1 MLKVEDLHVSVADK
15 EIVKGVSFSLEKG
28 KIYAIMGPNG
38 SGKSSLCNALMGNP
52 DYKTA
57 GKIVMD
63 GKEISKMGADERA
76 RLGMFMSFQ
85 NPEEIEGVGLEGLMR
100 KAPMAEARGVPAS
113 HREAMQKPADKRE
126 EIRNWALVGGK
137 VKKASEGLRLDAE
150 KRDLNVGF
158 SGGEKK
164 KAEIVQM
171 EILQPKLILLDEIDS
186 GLDVDALKAVAKAIN
201 KMRDAERTFLL
212 VTHYSRILKY
222 VKPDSV
228 LIMKEGKIV
237 KKGGPELVRE
247 IEKEGYGAI

>member
-1 MLKVEDLHVSVADK
+1 MLKVEDLHVSVAGK

-28 KIYAIMGPNG
+28 KTYAIMGPNG

-52 DYKTA
+52 DYQAK
-57 GKIVMD
+57 GKVVLD
-63 GKEISKMGADERA
+63 GKDISSLSADGRA
-76 RLGMFMSFQ
+76 RLGMFLSFQ

-100 KAPMAEARGVPAS
+100 KAS
-113 HREAMQKPADKRE
+113 KSSDKKE
-126 EIRNWALVGGK
+126 EIRNWALVKNK
-137 VKKASEGLRLDAE
+137 VRDASERLGLKADGRE
-150 KRDLNVGF
+150 LNVGF

-201 KMRDAERTFLL
+201 RMRKPDRTFLL

-222 VKPDSV
+222 VKPDFV
-228 LIMKEGKIV
+228 LIIKDGKIV
-237 KKGGPELVRE
+237 KTDGPALVKK
-247 IEKEGYGAI
+247 IEKEGYKAV

>member
-52 DYKTA
+52 DYTA
-57 GKIVMD
+57 KGKIVLD
-63 GKEISKMGADERA
+63 GKEISALGADERA
-76 RLGMFMSFQ
+76 RMGMFLSFQ
-85 NPEEIEGVGLEGLMR
+85 NPEEIEGVELEGLMR
-100 KAPMAEARGVPAS
+100 KAA
-113 HREAMQKPADKRE
+113 KPADKRE
-126 EIRNWALVGGK
+126 EIRNWALVKGK

-171 EILQPKLILLDEIDS
+171 EILQPKLVLLDEIDS

-201 KMRDAERTFLL
+201 KMRDGERAFLI

-228 LIMKEGKIV
+228 LIMKEGKLV
-237 KKGGPELVRE
+237 KKGGPELVK
-247 IEKEGYGAI
+247 IVEKEGYGAI

>member
-1 MLKVEDLHVSVADK
+1 MLRVEDLHVSVADK
-15 EIVKGVSFSLEKG
+15 EIVKGVSFSLDKG
-28 KIYAIMGPNG
+28 KTYAIMGPNG

-52 DYKTA
+52 DYRAT
-57 GKIVMD
+57 GRVVMD
-63 GKEISKMGADERA
+63 GKDITSLRADARA

-100 KAPMAEARGVPAS
+100 KAS
-113 HREAMQKPADKRE
+113 KPADKRE

-137 VKKASEGLRLDAE
+137 VKKASGALNLDAE

-186 GLDVDALKAVAKAIN
+186 GLDVDALKAVAKEIN
-201 KMRDAERTFLL
+201 RMKSGERTFLL

-222 VKPDSV
+222 VKPDCV

-237 KKGGPELVRE
+237 KKGGPELVKMV
-247 IEKEGYGAI
+247 EKEGYGAI

>member
-15 EIVKGVSFSLEKG
+15 EIVKGVSFTLEKG
-28 KIYAIMGPNG
+28 KTYAIMGPNG

-52 DYKTA
+52 DYKA
-57 GKIVMD
+57 MGKVMLD
-63 GKEISKMGADERA
+63 GKDIIKLGADARA

-85 NPEEIEGVGLEGLMR
+85 NPEEIEGVELEGLMR
-100 KAPMAEARGVPAS
+100 KAA
-113 HREAMQKPADKRE
+113 KPADKRE
-126 EIRNWALVGGK
+126 EIRNWALVKGK
-137 VKKASEGLRLDAE
+137 VKKASGALRLDAE

-201 KMRDAERTFLL
+201 KMKSEERTFLL

-222 VKPDSV
+222 VKPDFV

-237 KKGGPELVRE
+237 KKGGPALVKMV
-247 IEKEGYGAI
+247 EKEGYGAI

>member
-1 MLKVEDLHVSVADK
+1 M
-15 EIVKGVSFSLEKG
+15 
-28 KIYAIMGPNG
+28 
-38 SGKSSLCNALMGNP
+38 
-52 DYKTA
+52 
-57 GKIVMD
+57 
-63 GKEISKMGADERA
+63 
-76 RLGMFMSFQ
+76 
-85 NPEEIEGVGLEGLMR
+85 
-100 KAPMAEARGVPAS
+100 
-113 HREAMQKPADKRE
+113 
-126 EIRNWALVGGK
+126 
-137 VKKASEGLRLDAE
+137 KKASEGLRLDAE

>member
-1 MLKVEDLHVSVADK
+1 MIMLRVEDLHVSVADK

-28 KIYAIMGPNG
+28 KVYAIMGPNG

-52 DYKTA
+52 DYKA
-57 GKIVMD
+57 KGRMVLD
-63 GKEISKMGADERA
+63 GKDITKLSADGRA
-76 RLGMFMSFQ
+76 KLGMFLSFQ
-85 NPEEIEGVGLEGLMR
+85 NPEEIEGVELEGLMR
-100 KAPMAEARGVPAS
+100 KAA
-113 HREAMQKPADKRE
+113 KPADKRE
-126 EIRNWALVGGK
+126 EIRNWALVKGK
-137 VKKASEGLRLDAE
+137 VKKASEALGLDAE
-150 KRDLNVGF
+150 KRELNVGF

-201 KMRDAERTFLL
+201 RMRDAERTFLL

-228 LIMKEGKIV
+228 LIIKGGRIV
-237 KKGGPELVRE
+237 KKGGPELVKMV
-247 IEKEGYGAI
+247 EKEGYGAI